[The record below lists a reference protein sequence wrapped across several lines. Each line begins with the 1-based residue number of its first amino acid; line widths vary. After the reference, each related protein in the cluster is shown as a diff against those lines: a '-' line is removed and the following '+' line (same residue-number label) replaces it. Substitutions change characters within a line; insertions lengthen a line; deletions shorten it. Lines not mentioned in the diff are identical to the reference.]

1 MIEFQGRGFH
11 PFMLAVLVFR
21 SHGVQVAASGGNR
34 GRVPDDTDPA
44 VLRQVADLDGVTVHT
59 AIPDPDPIPDPGA
72 ASVSAPPEPT
82 AAPKKRTRKAKE
94 S

>member
-44 VLRQVADLDGVTVHT
+44 VLRQVADLDGVTVQT
-59 AIPDPDPIPDPGA
+59 AIPDPIPDPGA